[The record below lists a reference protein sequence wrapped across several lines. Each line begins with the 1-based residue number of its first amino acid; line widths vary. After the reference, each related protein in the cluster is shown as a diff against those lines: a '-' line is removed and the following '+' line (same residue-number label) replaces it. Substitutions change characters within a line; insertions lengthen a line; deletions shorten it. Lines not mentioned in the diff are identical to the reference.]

1 MAEALL
7 TVSNLETYYGP
18 IMAIRG
24 VSFTVPERAIV
35 TILGANGAG
44 KTTILKTVSGA
55 MDAQKG
61 TVTFAGREIQRRD
74 PDQVA
79 RLGISHVPEGREVFP
94 LLSVRENL
102 MMGAYSRRDAGGVAE
117 DLDLVFGYFPVLKDR
132 AAQRAG
138 QLSGGEQQM
147 LAISR
152 ALMAR
157 PRMMLLD
164 EPSLGLAPRLVKE
177 IFEIIARINR
187 ERGVTV
193 LLVEQNA
200 NMARIIADNGPEW
213 LYTDLGTMSAGG
225 VTNGIYTTDSARQV
239 EYIVND
245 SGTRFFFAEN
255 EEQLDKILE
264 ARARCPQLATIFV
277 FDMEGLHG
285 FRDEQV
291 MPFEQLLELG
301 RAYDREHPEAFDAVV
316 ETAQPDDLAILVYTS
331 GTTGPPKGA
340 MLSHRNILFQL
351 AYADFLAKPEPG
363 DQQLSFLPLSHV
375 AERTFTVFNPLLTGA
390 TVNFAESIDTVPE
403 NIREVAP
410 AVFFAVPRIWEKFYS
425 AVALRM
431 REATPLGQLAYRWA
445 IGAGME
451 MAQRRIDGR
460 RPGAGRR
467 LLFRLADLLVLDN
480 IKRSLGL
487 HRTRAAATGAA
498 PIAPELIRWFMALG
512 IDMREVYGQ
521 TENTGL
527 ATAMPTNRI
536 KLGTVGGARPDTD
549 VALAPEGEIL
559 LRGPHVFLGYYRN
572 PAKTA
577 ETIVDGWLHTGDVGT
592 MDDEGF
598 VRITDRMK
606 DIIITAGGKN
616 ITPSEIEN
624 QLKFSPYIADA
635 VVVGDGRKFLSCLV
649 MIDHE
654 TVAHYAQERNV
665 PFTNF
670 ASLCRATEI
679 RDLIWSEIERVN
691 RQLARVETIKKFR
704 LIEQILTADDEE
716 LTPTMKL
723 KRTLVGVKYKDAI
736 DAMYA
741 EP

>member
-1 MAEALL
+1 MAVMTRLDERVW
-7 TVSNLETYYGP
+7 TVHGQATLPRLFRHVVGVRGEQVAMREKHLGIWRAITWREYG
-18 IMAIRG
+18 
-24 VSFTVPERAIV
+24 ERARRV
-35 TILGANGAG
+35 GLG
-44 KTTILKTVSGA
+44 L
-55 MDAQKG
+55 
-61 TVTFAGREIQRRD
+61 
-74 PDQVA
+74 VA
-79 RLGISHVPEGREVFP
+79 LG
-94 LLSVRENL
+94 L
-102 MMGAYSRRDAGGVAE
+102 
-117 DLDLVFGYFPVLKDR
+117 
-132 AAQRAG
+132 
-138 QLSGGEQQM
+138 
-147 LAISR
+147 
-152 ALMAR
+152 R
-157 PRMMLLD
+157 PRD
-164 EPSLGLAPRLVKE
+164 VVS
-177 IFEIIARINR
+177 
-187 ERGVTV
+187 
-193 LLVEQNA
+193 
-200 NMARIIADNGPEW
+200 IIADNGPEW
-213 LYTDLGTMSAGG
+213 LYTDMGTMSVGG
-225 VTNGIYTTDSARQV
+225 VTNGIYTTDSPRQV

-264 ARARCPQLATIFV
+264 SRARCPQLAMIFV
-277 FDMEGLHG
+277 YDMEGLHG
-285 FRDEQV
+285 FRDPQV
-291 MPFEQLLELG
+291 MPFEQLVELG
-301 RAYDREHPEAFDAVV
+301 ATYDREHPGAFDAMV
-316 ETAQPDDLAILVYTS
+316 EIAQPDDLAILVYTS

-351 AYADFLAKPEPG
+351 ANADFLAKPEPG

-375 AERTFTVFNPLLTGA
+375 AERTFSVFNPLLTGA

-431 REATPLGQLAYRWA
+431 REATPLGRLAYRWA
-445 IGAGME
+445 IGVGMGT
-451 MAQRRIDGR
+451 AQRRIEGR

-467 LLFRLADLLVLDN
+467 LLFRLADVLVLDN

-527 ATAMPTNRI
+527 ATAMPANRI
-536 KLGTVGGARPDTD
+536 KLGTVGVARPDTD
-549 VALAPEGEIL
+549 VALSPEGEIL